1 MEGVGIR
8 VAFVGGVFVGG
19 GVVGL
24 DVFCGVAGGLGV
36 GGGLVDA
43 FLRARRRRCVD
54 VAAII
59 AFGSAGLG
67 LGLCG
72 GGQGLLCELPRDQLG
87 AEGCG
92 GYVGNIMDASH
103 TAAVAGTAVVAV
115 TIAFPFAVAGRDV
128 SAAATAAVF
137 AAASEAL
144 AVAVAFGV
152 GGQAVGTSFVIVPA
166 SSFGF
171 LIGDGVFFDLGFGLA
186 LAGARSAVLAVA
198 VTIAV
203 VATGCVAS
211 EWCAS

>member
-1 MEGVGIR
+1 VEGVGIR

-115 TIAFPFAVAGRDV
+115 TIAFPFAV
-128 SAAATAAVF
+128 F

-152 GGQAVGTSFVIVPA
+152 VGQAVGTSFVIVPA

-171 LIGDGVFFDLGFGLA
+171 LIGHGVFFDLGFGLA